1 MKMLRKRIV
10 LNLIGNAYQQR
21 VVSQEISHLLDIY
34 QNIKAR
40 EIYISENKFNIMYNL
55 QLSKVYD
62 ENISIL
68 INSVIPHR
76 YSPPYLRLLNNNIR
90 FYSDHYFYPYCV
102 KLTNNPN
109 KLHDFIYV
117 DSEIDSTY
125 TIGKSNISI
134 IKRLYSLC
142 SHLN

>member
-1 MKMLRKRIV
+1 MKMLRKIIV

-21 VVSQEISHLLDIY
+21 VVPQEISHLLDIY

-76 YSPPYLRLLNNNIR
+76 YSPPYLRLFNNNIR

-117 DSEIDSTY
+117 DSEIDSTVSQ
-125 TIGKSNISI
+125 T
-134 IKRLYSLC
+134 
-142 SHLN
+142 